1 MKPLLNETEIRV
13 LGSLIEKEITTP
25 EYYPMSLN
33 ALVNACNQKSNREPV
48 VSYDEAVVTEAL
60 DSLREKE
67 LVIVVRNRDSRVVK
81 YDNYFADG
89 YSLSPQEVAVMDV
102 LMLRGPQTVGE
113 IRNRADRM
121 YDFSSLEEVEAILEG
136 LSAREDQPLVLK
148 LPRQTGHKECR
159 YAHLLAGE
167 EAVNNLTNSE
177 PAGGAIESERIDA
190 LEQTVELL
198 RQELDELRQQFSDFR
213 NQFE

>member
-1 MKPLLNETEIRV
+1 MNPLLNDTEIRV
-13 LGSLIEKEITTP
+13 LGSLVEKEITTP

-48 VSYDEAVVTEAL
+48 VSYDENTVTEAL

-67 LVIVVRNRDSRVVK
+67 LIIVVRNRDSRVVK

-89 YSLSPQEVAVMDV
+89 YLLSPQEVAVMNV
-102 LMLRGPQTVGE
+102 LMLRGPQTLGE

-121 YDFSSLEEVEAILEG
+121 YDFASLEEVEAVLDG
-136 LSAREDQPLVLK
+136 LVAREEQPLVVK

-167 EAVNNLTNSE
+167 EAVNNLTISE
-177 PAGGAIESERIDA
+177 PAGGTIESERIDM
-190 LEQTVELL
+190 LEQTIESL
-198 RQELDELRQQFSDFR
+198 RRELDELKKQFNDFR